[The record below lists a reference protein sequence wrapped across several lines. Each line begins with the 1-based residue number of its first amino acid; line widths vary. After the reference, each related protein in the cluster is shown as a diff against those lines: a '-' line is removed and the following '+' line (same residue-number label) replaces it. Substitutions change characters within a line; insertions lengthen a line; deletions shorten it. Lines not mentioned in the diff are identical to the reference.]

1 MKSIGPVFML
11 ATLMTAGSAGA
22 QQTSVAQAPVAATP
36 RIATPAPEMK
46 GQPMPQGFSVVL
58 VLGDLTGGS
67 NADASVPA
75 AARKALN
82 DMKDF
87 LPYKGYR
94 LLDGSWVIGSR
105 STTRMRGPEGQDYE
119 LTLEGSAH
127 AGGKVHVMFRL
138 RDGTGEPAA
147 EVTAATTHIGE
158 RAALEQRARELERE
172 IIATRER
179 LGERSPEVLN
189 RQTLLAE
196 MKKRI
201 DSDGPMTAAVG
212 FARARPVIDTS
223 FDMEIGETVVVGTSR
238 LKDTGKDNGRALIAL
253 LTAVPKNG
261 PPPKQE

>member
-1 MKSIGPVFML
+1 KGYHVMKSIGFVFTL
-11 ATLMTAGSAGA
+11 AMVTMAGTAGA
-22 QQTSVAQAPVAATP
+22 QQTSVPQPPAATP
-36 RIATPAPEMK
+36 RIATRAPDMK
-46 GQPMPQGFSVVL
+46 GQPMPQGFRVVL

-158 RAALEQRARELERE
+158 RAALEQRARELE
-172 IIATRER
+172 
-179 LGERSPEVLN
+179 
-189 RQTLLAE
+189 
-196 MKKRI
+196 
-201 DSDGPMTAAVG
+201 
-212 FARARPVIDTS
+212 
-223 FDMEIGETVVVGTSR
+223 
-238 LKDTGKDNGRALIAL
+238 
-253 LTAVPKNG
+253 
-261 PPPKQE
+261 